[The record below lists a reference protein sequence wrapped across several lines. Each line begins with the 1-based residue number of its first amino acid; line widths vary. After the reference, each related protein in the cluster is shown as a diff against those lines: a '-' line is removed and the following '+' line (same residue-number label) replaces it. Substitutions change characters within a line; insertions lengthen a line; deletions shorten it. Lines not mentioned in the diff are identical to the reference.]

1 MTPLDVAACY
11 ADYEV
16 WNIIKKKEDSLP
28 PVKDKKKKK
37 KKKPSRKGNEPPPL
51 PKVSYELGKICGM
64 EALQSLV
71 TEAPQLQEER
81 ATLF

>member
-37 KKKPSRKGNEPPPL
+37 KKPKRKEIPPPL
-51 PKVSYELGKICGM
+51 PKVRNAKCTCE
-64 EALQSLV
+64 
-71 TEAPQLQEER
+71 
-81 ATLF
+81 

>member
-1 MTPLDVAACY
+1 MCDTEMTPLDVAACY

-37 KKKPSRKGNEPPPL
+37 KKPRRRGNEAPPL
-51 PKVSYELGKICGM
+51 PKVRTREVLEYEGLHSPYYSY
-64 EALQSLV
+64 
-71 TEAPQLQEER
+71 
-81 ATLF
+81 